1 MKLIVTWSPE
11 TSGFSLGLMVAM
23 LTLGTASPHLLS
35 TISWVGDW
43 RATLAFLSILPLLG
57 ELLVWSV
64 GEGPFGIKLSGSIRW
79 GHGFKSFKI
88 PRFRTA
94 ACDYFGHVW
103 ELYAFWTVA
112 PTLIIL
118 PIPDMSANE
127 LSLWTFAVI
136 GIGAIGAFCGGLL
149 SQVIGSGRVAFISLL
164 ISGLMCL
171 LFPILANEP
180 ALALGTLLIWGFF
193 VISDSTQFSS
203 ISSKSCRPEV
213 VGGGALSIQNS
224 LGFTISIVSIL
235 FLTKSIE
242 IYGTKG
248 LWLLVPGPVLG
259 LIAMKSLLYEPAKLL
274 KIDAESIK
282 AC

>member
-1 MKLIVTWSPE
+1 MNLCFAYLANGLIEGIFYRFIVGVCLAGVYPIGMKLIVTWSPE

-57 ELLVWSV
+57 GLLVWSV

-94 ACDYFGHVW
+94 ACGYFGHVW

-112 PTLIIL
+112 LTLIVL
-118 PIPDMSANE
+118 SIPDMSANE

-193 VISDSTQFSS
+193 VISDSAQFSS

-213 VGGGALSIQNS
+213 VGGVHYR
-224 LGFTISIVSIL
+224 FKIVSD
-235 FLTKSIE
+235 
-242 IYGTKG
+242 
-248 LWLLVPGPVLG
+248 
-259 LIAMKSLLYEPAKLL
+259 LLYQLCQ
-274 KIDAESIK
+274 S
-282 AC
+282 CF

>member
-1 MKLIVTWSPE
+1 MVKSNLCLRQVLIISLAQFLGCSLWFSV
-11 TSGFSLGLMVAM
+11 SGVSASL
-23 LTLGTASPHLLS
+23 
-35 TISWVGDW
+35 VGDW

-57 ELLVWSV
+57 GLLVWSV

-94 ACDYFGHVW
+94 ACGYFGHVW

-112 PTLIIL
+112 LTLIVL
-118 PIPDMSANE
+118 SIPDMSANE

-136 GIGAIGAFCGGLL
+136 GIGAIGAFCGGFL

-180 ALALGTLLIWGFF
+180 ALALGMLLIWGFF
-193 VISDSTQFSS
+193 VITDSAQFSC

-213 VGGGALSIQNS
+213 VGGCTVDS
-224 LGFTISIVSIL
+224 
-235 FLTKSIE
+235 K
-242 IYGTKG
+242 
-248 LWLLVPGPVLG
+248 
-259 LIAMKSLLYEPAKLL
+259 
-274 KIDAESIK
+274 
-282 AC
+282 